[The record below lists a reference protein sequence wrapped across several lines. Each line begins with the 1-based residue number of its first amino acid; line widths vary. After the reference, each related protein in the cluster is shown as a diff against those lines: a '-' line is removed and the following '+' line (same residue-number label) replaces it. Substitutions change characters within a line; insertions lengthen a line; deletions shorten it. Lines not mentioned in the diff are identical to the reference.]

1 MLQPLKDV
9 RFALPK
15 KIRKRESPKSAL
27 TFTDL
32 ILTALTLATPALLC
46 TAGQAT
52 ALHEFFPQTQ
62 YPTDGQTTSGPLVL
76 SAFFCRGEKHYQFAN
91 AYHPNPAEFRISART
106 NVNREL
112 HYYSCMWCYNYARM

>member
-9 RFALPK
+9 GFALPKK

-46 TAGQAT
+46 TAGHAT
-52 ALHEFFPQTQ
+52 ALREFFPQTQ
-62 YPTDGQTTSGPLVL
+62 YLTDGQTTDSPPPVL
-76 SAFFCRGEKHYQFAN
+76 SVFFCRGEKHYQFAN
-91 AYHPNPAEFRISART
+91 A
-106 NVNREL
+106 
-112 HYYSCMWCYNYARM
+112 